1 MSAIAT
7 ASSRKTPPIL
17 LLRILMLVP
26 VFNLFLREAIHGS
39 DEDRLWFAFN
49 MVVLWL
55 LAIAAFGYPAIILPA
70 LGLVAMAFLWI
81 LETVR

>member
-1 MSAIAT
+1 MSALAT

-49 MVVLWL
+49 MAVLWL
-55 LAIAAFGYPAIILPA
+55 LAITAFGYPAIILPA
-70 LGLVAMAFLWI
+70 LGLVGMAFLWI

>member
-1 MSAIAT
+1 MSALAT

-26 VFNLFLREAIHGS
+26 VFNLFLREAIHGT
-39 DEDRLWFAFN
+39 DNDRLWFAFN
-49 MVVLWL
+49 VVTIWL
-55 LAIAAFGYPAIILPA
+55 VAIVTFGYPAVIIPA
-70 LGLVAMAFLWI
+70 LCLVAMAFLWI